1 MLTQL
6 YPLFSSSLFPL
17 KMPLKKACLINTS
30 QKLTPVKLTLDR
42 N

>member
-6 YPLFSSSLFPL
+6 IRYFLFIFSFENAI
-17 KMPLKKACLINTS
+17 KNACLINAS